1 MGRRIA
7 FVSLAMVLAGACG
20 ETAAEVRRHTY
31 APSFRYLDDAQIRSS
46 MGKLSILLTLI
57 VGMAIGAL
65 CHAMLAGPSEPYG
78 PEESNFTLVPASPPW
93 LPQPPLDLAMK
104 AAAGDTAASGAL
116 ALFYDRCVARY
127 RKADRK
133 IADAC
138 IRLRD
143 RWERI
148 DFENGGSYGTSLA
161 IEVLIAGKSC
171 VDLRRAE
178 FLLSRPDM
186 KGASRDRWRK
196 TVAEGL
202 KRCAR

>member
-1 MGRRIA
+1 
-7 FVSLAMVLAGACG
+7 
-20 ETAAEVRRHTY
+20 
-31 APSFRYLDDAQIRSS
+31 
-46 MGKLSILLTLI
+46 MGKLSILLLLILI

-93 LPQPPLDLAMK
+93 LPQPPRGLALK
-104 AAAGDTAASGAL
+104 AAAGDTAASGDL

-148 DFENGGSYGTSLA
+148 DFENGGSYAPPWPSRCLSPEKA
-161 IEVLIAGKSC
+161 AWICDAPNSFSRVL
-171 VDLRRAE
+171 
-178 FLLSRPDM
+178 
-186 KGASRDRWRK
+186 
-196 TVAEGL
+196 T
-202 KRCAR
+202 